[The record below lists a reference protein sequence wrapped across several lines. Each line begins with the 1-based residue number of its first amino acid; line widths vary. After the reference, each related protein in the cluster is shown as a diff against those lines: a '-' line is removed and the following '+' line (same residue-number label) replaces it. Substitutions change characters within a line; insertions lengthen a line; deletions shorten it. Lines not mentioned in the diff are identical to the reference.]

1 MNIWTVIIFVFLL
14 NYIGFARSLFRY
26 RINAPVV
33 IGLSWAP
40 ALYLSSL
47 GVEFTSSTYQHL
59 SNQNLSLSYIIIFIT
74 FISIFIGYA
83 FGCRN
88 KLLYNENVVVSA
100 SSSMLH
106 VLFFAVFGLK
116 VHIILQSNVLLTF
129 YTLMSPEDVRD
140 LRESLHVG
148 AINHLTLGLN
158 FLAAN
163 YFVLFM
169 QSKKKAYLIPVLLVF
184 FAHAATLQKSPVM
197 GFILQMFF
205 VNILYTGHT
214 LNKNG
219 LKVLRW
225 LAVSVLG
232 LVLVTLFLKSN
243 EIRGIGLQQ
252 KTNLD
257 PINEQLF
264 IYLGGPAILN
274 LSATLT
280 DRLPSVD
287 LYGLLVFQSFAWL
300 SDFRD
305 LFHVTKYFGGINNG
319 TVIVYWWADMSLF
332 GILLHGMILGLIV
345 GKLQLVA
352 KNNMLLLYLCA
363 MSYQFLAMSIFTE
376 FLYQPT
382 TALIVINIF
391 VLQVLLKLRLRI
403 VQKRQLS
410 R

>member
-1 MNIWTVIIFVFLL
+1 MNIWTIVIFVFLVI
-14 NYIGFARSLFRY
+14 YIGFARSFFRY
-26 RINAPVV
+26 KINAPVV
-33 IGLSWAP
+33 IGLAWAP
-40 ALYLSSL
+40 ALFLSSL

-74 FISIFIGYA
+74 LISIFIGYA

-88 KLLYNENVVVSA
+88 KLLHNRNVVVST
-100 SSSMLH
+100 SSTQLH
-106 VLFFAVFGLK
+106 LLFFVVFGLK

-169 QSKKKAYLIPVLLVF
+169 QSKKQAYLIPVFLVF
-184 FAHAATLQKSPVM
+184 FAHAATLQKSPVV

-205 VNILYTGHT
+205 VSVFCTGHT

-219 LKVLRW
+219 PKVLRW

-252 KTNLD
+252 KTNLG

-274 LSATLT
+274 LSATIT

-287 LYGLLVFQSFAWL
+287 LYGLLVFQSFAWF

-305 LFHVTKYFGGINNG
+305 LFHVTKHFGGINNG
-319 TVIVYWWADMSLF
+319 TVIVYWWADMGLF
-332 GILLHGMILGLIV
+332 GILLHGIILGFV
-345 GKLQLVA
+345 VAKLQLMA
-352 KNNMLLLYLCA
+352 KNSMLLLYMCA

-391 VLQVLLKLRLRI
+391 ALQLLLNLRLRI
-403 VQKRQLS
+403 GQKRQS
-410 R
+410 YR